1 MGNQTD
7 KEQDILC
14 KLGRQRVYS
23 FTLFSVQKNPKDPET
38 RNRPSETQPERHAG
52 EERIKMRTW
61 KDVRLELYTAEEI
74 RESNLRVA
82 IIGELIKARQEKN
95 ISQRELEHLSGVK
108 QPIISRME
116 AGETSPQ
123 LDTVL
128 RVLAPLGKTLAVV
141 PIE

>member
-1 MGNQTD
+1 
-7 KEQDILC
+7 
-14 KLGRQRVYS
+14 
-23 FTLFSVQKNPKDPET
+23 
-38 RNRPSETQPERHAG
+38 
-52 EERIKMRTW
+52 MRTW
-61 KDVRLELYTAEEI
+61 REVRPELYTAEEI

-82 IIGELIKARQEKN
+82 IIGELIRARQEKN
-95 ISQRELEHLSGVK
+95 ISQRELEQLSGVK

-141 PIE
+141 PLGELYEERAKSI